1 MYAYQHLM
9 SRRRRINI
17 NNATTYKMIPL
28 TMQTNYDITPPS
40 RKKTFNV
47 LIRKKEIQLQISQCI
62 LLLRDDD

>member
-1 MYAYQHLM
+1 
-9 SRRRRINI
+9 
-17 NNATTYKMIPL
+17 
-28 TMQTNYDITPPS
+28 MQTNYDITPPS